1 MISIPFASFN
11 CTKPPKTDGG
21 SQEAVTARP
30 PLRGTRRLG
39 CSHLDLAMGHARQA
53 RHVGVHTYDGCWL
66 VVEPYPSEK
75 YESQLGWLFPT
86 EWKNKKCSKAP
97 TINIHLSYGCI
108 VFLVWLV
115 DPDIDQLYQEKKSIW
130 WWPKQLLQR
139 PGENMAFSD
148 LTLPI
153 FMSDNLS
160 ISFS

>member
-1 MISIPFASFN
+1 MEHLGISKSTYLHPSDMEQIQAMQTPRLFKFSAMDPGSEN
-11 CTKPPKTDGG
+11 KQDQIHKGSIEQKQKKHKP
-21 SQEAVTARP
+21 S
-30 PLRGTRRLG
+30 
-39 CSHLDLAMGHARQA
+39 
-53 RHVGVHTYDGCWL
+53 L
-66 VVEPYPSEK
+66 VVVYLPLWKIWQSV
-75 YESQLGWLFPT
+75 GWLFPT
-86 EWKNKKCSKAP
+86 EWKNTKCSKAP